1 MEKHRI
7 LQVSIIFSI
16 FGLANALL
24 LMAGSYFLAA
34 WVISFSIVYVVISSY
49 VYWGEWKNYKE
60 YMALEEFQA
69 IKNVV
74 VSDIKRFFLEYDDEN
89 VIKWGAYGGFAFDV
103 MFERREICWI
113 PQYYLVVDKFRISLP
128 YYAEK
133 DFIETM
139 KRRMKELRRKK
150 REKSP
155 QRQEAESFVD
165 ELKAF
170 DFMNVYKKKYQ
181 KNENRV

>member
-7 LQVSIIFSI
+7 LQLSITFSI
-16 FGLANALL
+16 FGLATALL
-24 LMAGSYFLAA
+24 LMASSYFLAA
-34 WVISFSIVYVVISSY
+34 WVILFSIVHLAVAVF
-49 VYWGEWKNYKE
+49 VYWKEWQNYKE
-60 YMALEEFQA
+60 YRNLEEFQA
-69 IKNVV
+69 IKDVV
-74 VSDIKRFFLEYDDEN
+74 VSDIKKFKLDYYDEN
-89 VIKWGAYGGFAFDV
+89 VITRGIYGGLAFDV

-133 DFIETM
+133 DFIKTM

-170 DFMNVYKKKYQ
+170 DFMNVYAKKISEK
-181 KNENRV
+181 